1 MQYWSFWIVDNFRAL
16 FSNFHTIEFDFRTIS
31 SECTYVEKKVNVD
44 PRFCSHISEIVF
56 SYFKRIPSITK
67 VCTCRYFLGQGDGI
81 KKYEKLHSWLW
92 NLAYRCTIN
101 LVNIMENSI
110 AQVPEK
116 FKVVEILGVILQST
130 AVLQEL
136 ILIVEALSK
145 KSCSRMFKA
154 VSEMIHKNAPTVYCS
169 GQAMFENGDVDREAV
184 VLINE

>member
-1 MQYWSFWIVDNFRAL
+1 
-16 FSNFHTIEFDFRTIS
+16 
-31 SECTYVEKKVNVD
+31 
-44 PRFCSHISEIVF
+44 
-56 SYFKRIPSITK
+56 
-67 VCTCRYFLGQGDGI
+67 
-81 KKYEKLHSWLW
+81 
-92 NLAYRCTIN
+92 
-101 LVNIMENSI
+101 MENSI
-110 AQVPEK
+110 AHVPEK

-154 VSEMIHKNAPTVYCS
+154 VSEMIHKNAPTVHCS